1 MTGHPDLAGLPDP
14 YPVEPLA
21 VPPDTTVAVPGSKS
35 ISIRAV
41 LAAAL
46 AAGES
51 TLEGVLRADDTEA
64 VLGAVRALGVGVDA
78 AGTTVRVT
86 GGGGRWPRADAELD
100 LRQSATSA
108 RLLLALSALST
119 GRVRLDGDPQLRA
132 RPMGPGLD
140 ALRSLGATV
149 AELGEPGHLPVV
161 VSGGPVRGG
170 TVRLPG
176 DVSSQF
182 VSGLLMAGAGMAE
195 GLRVELT
202 TPLVSEPYVALT
214 RDVIAAFGVTVDG
227 LEVRP
232 QPYRATR
239 YRVEPDAS
247 AASYAFAAAAI
258 TGGRI
263 RVDGLGSASR
273 QGDVGFVRVLADMGA
288 RVRLTPDHI
297 EVVGDRLRGIEVDM
311 RHISDTVP
319 TLAVVAVFAE
329 SPTRITGVGFIR
341 AKESDRIG
349 AVVTELGRC
358 GIRAEEEPDGLVVHP
373 GTPRPAVV
381 RTYRDHRMAMAFAL
395 LGLRVPGIAVA
406 DPGCVA
412 KTFPGYWRML
422 AALGTP
428 AGW

>member
-1 MTGHPDLAGLPDP
+1 MTGHAEPTGLPDP
-14 YPVEPLA
+14 FPVEPLA
-21 VPPDTTVAVPGSKS
+21 TPPDTTVTLPGSKS

-46 AAGES
+46 ATGES
-51 TLEGVLRADDTEA
+51 TLEGVLRADDTDA
-64 VLGAVRALGVGVDA
+64 VIGAVRALGVAVA
-78 AGTTVRVT
+78 ADGTTLRVR
-86 GGGGRWPRADAELD
+86 GGGGRWPRPDAELD

-119 GRVRLDGDPQLRA
+119 GRVRIDGDPQLRA

-140 ALRSLGATV
+140 ALRSLGVRIT
-149 AELGEPGHLPVV
+149 ELGAPGCLPVEV
-161 VSGGPVRGG
+161 TGGPVRGG

-182 VSGLLMAGAGMAE
+182 VSGLLMAGAGMAD

-214 RDVIAAFGVTVDG
+214 RAVMAAFGVTVDG
-227 LEVRP
+227 LAVRP

-239 YRVEPDAS
+239 YLVEPDAS
-247 AASYAFAAAAI
+247 AASYAFAAAAM
-258 TGGRI
+258 TGGRV

-273 QGDVGFVRVLADMGA
+273 QGDVAFVRVLGDMGA
-288 RVRLTPDHI
+288 RVRVGPDHV
-297 EVVGDRLRGIEVDM
+297 EVAGDRLRGIDVDM

-329 SPTRITGVGFIR
+329 GPTRITGVGFIR

-349 AVVTELGRC
+349 AVVTELRRC
-358 GIRAEEEPDGLVVHP
+358 GIHAEEEPDGLVVHP
-373 GTPRPAVV
+373 GTPHPAVV
-381 RTYRDHRMAMAFAL
+381 QTYRDHRMAMAFAL
-395 LGLRVPGIAVA
+395 LGLRVPGIAIA
-406 DPGCVA
+406 DPACVA
-412 KTFPGYWRML
+412 KTFPGYWQML
-422 AALGTP
+422 AALRVP
-428 AGW
+428 VGW